1 LKLGNF
7 LHLSDIDPKCS
18 SIKRLIDR
26 IQAKSAMRID
36 LSAEE
41 ILVIEELL
49 NRMLEISPERRA
61 SASDLLQ
68 HRWFRSCVDPFGKI

>member
-1 LKLGNF
+1 LKLGKL
-7 LHLSDIDPKCS
+7 LHLPDIYPKGS

-26 IQAKSAMRID
+26 IQAKSVMRID

-68 HRWFRSCVDPFGKI
+68 HRWFM